1 MQTNNDHD
9 GIKMN
14 LSVRDVAVRL
24 NVSEKTVYKWLKTGL
39 IPSSRIGKSWII
51 TEESVQALIQPSLN
65 NPDGTSAIYNPPVT
79 APVRAFSAAST
90 ALNGAQGQDVEYLTR
105 FTSVLTGAVSQGVQ
119 GVLGPRASDPAT
131 SATIATALENAY
143 GEVILQGI
151 GLREFFGDRGH
162 TAILKQMAAEDRSVQ
177 IRAILVNPVS
187 EFARA
192 RAVAED
198 GDQFED
204 EDRFKAGPLYN
215 DSWRSLNVI
224 AAMKKD
230 AVSRSHFGID
240 VRFVDHWPSVYLV
253 MTPESTFVETY
264 QFGKPSAAVD
274 GSSIDGLVPM
284 FQFQSGSSYAS
295 ILRQHFDYIW
305 SGTNPHVK
313 THSLADIAAA
323 MQVVV

>member
-1 MQTNNDHD
+1 MMNIGDTN
-9 GIKMN
+9 MS

-24 NVSEKTVYKWLKTGL
+24 NVSEKTVYKWLKIGL
-39 IPSSRIGKSWII
+39 IPASRIGKSWMI
-51 TEESVQALIQPSLN
+51 TEESIQSLIQPSLN
-65 NPDGTSAIYNPPVT
+65 NTVGTSTNTPPPAI
-79 APVRAFSAAST
+79 APIRAVSAASPD
-90 ALNGAQGQDVEYLTR
+90 ANNAQRQDTEYLAR
-105 FTSVLTGAVSQGVQ
+105 FTNVLTGAISQGVN

-143 GEVILQGI
+143 NEVILQGI

-162 TAILKQMAAEDRSVQ
+162 TAILKQMAAEDRAVQ

-198 GDQFED
+198 GAQFED

-230 AVSRSHFGID
+230 AESRSHFGID

-264 QFGKPSAAVD
+264 QFGKPNAAVD

-284 FQFQSGSSYAS
+284 FQFQSSSSYAS

-305 SGTNPHVK
+305 SGANPHVK
-313 THSLADIAAA
+313 THSLADIAEA
-323 MQVVV
+323 MQVIV

>member
-1 MQTNNDHD
+1 MS
-9 GIKMN
+9 

-39 IPSSRIGKSWII
+39 IPASRIGKSWMI
-51 TEESVQALIQPSLN
+51 TEESVQALIEPSLS
-65 NPDGTSAIYNPPVT
+65 NPVGTSINYSPAAIT
-79 APVRAFSAAST
+79 PVRADAA
-90 ALNGAQGQDVEYLTR
+90 AAPAANNAQGQDAEYLAR
-105 FTSVLTGAVSQGVQ
+105 FTNVLTGAISQGVQ

-131 SATIATALENAY
+131 SATIAAALGNAHD
-143 GEVILQGI
+143 EVILQGI

-162 TAILKQMAAEDRSVQ
+162 TAILKQMAAEDRAVQ

-198 GDQFED
+198 GAQFED

-230 AVSRSHFGID
+230 AESRSHFGID

-253 MTPESTFVETY
+253 MTSESTFVETY
-264 QFGKPSAAVD
+264 QFGKPDASVD
-274 GSSIDGLVPM
+274 GTSIDGLVPM
-284 FQFQSGSSYAS
+284 FQFQSSSSYAS

-305 SGTNPHVK
+305 SGANPHVK
-313 THSLADIAAA
+313 THSLADIAEA

>member
-1 MQTNNDHD
+1 MS
-9 GIKMN
+9 

-24 NVSEKTVYKWLKTGL
+24 NVSEKTVYKWLKIGL
-39 IPSSRIGKSWII
+39 IPASRIGKSWMI
-51 TEESVQALIQPSLN
+51 TEESIQSLIQPSLN
-65 NPDGTSAIYNPPVT
+65 NTVGTSTNTPPPAI
-79 APVRAFSAAST
+79 APIRAVSAASPE
-90 ALNGAQGQDVEYLTR
+90 AYNAQRQDSEYLAR
-105 FTSVLTGAVSQGVQ
+105 FTNVLTGAISQGVN

-143 GEVILQGI
+143 NEVILQGI

-162 TAILKQMAAEDRSVQ
+162 TAILKQMAAEDRAVQ

-198 GDQFED
+198 GAQFED

-230 AVSRSHFGID
+230 AESRSHFGID

-264 QFGKPSAAVD
+264 QFGKPNAAVD

-284 FQFQSGSSYAS
+284 FQFQSSSSYAS

-305 SGTNPHVK
+305 SGANPHVK
-313 THSLADIAAA
+313 THSLADIAEA
-323 MQVVV
+323 MQVIV

>member
-1 MQTNNDHD
+1 MS
-9 GIKMN
+9 

-39 IPSSRIGKSWII
+39 IPASRIGKSWMI
-51 TEESVQALIQPSLN
+51 TEESVQSLIEPSLN
-65 NPDGTSAIYNPPVT
+65 NTAGISAGYSPPST
-79 APVRAFSAAST
+79 APIRAVSGAPLT
-90 ALNGAQGQDVEYLTR
+90 AKNDQGQDAEYLAR
-105 FTSVLTGAVSQGVQ
+105 FTNVLTGAISQGVQ

-131 SATIATALENAY
+131 SATIAAALENAY

-162 TAILKQMAAEDRSVQ
+162 TAILKQMAAEDRAVQ

-187 EFARA
+187 EFAKA

-198 GDQFED
+198 GAQFED

-224 AAMKKD
+224 AAMKKE
-230 AVSRSHFGID
+230 AESRSHFGID

-264 QFGKPSAAVD
+264 QFGKPNAFVD

-284 FQFQSGSSYAS
+284 FQFQSSSSYAS

-305 SGTNPHVK
+305 SGANPHVK
-313 THSLADIAAA
+313 THSLADIAEA

>member
-1 MQTNNDHD
+1 M
-9 GIKMN
+9 MN
-14 LSVRDVAVRL
+14 IGDDNMSLSVRDVAVRL
-24 NVSEKTVYKWLKTGL
+24 NVSEKTVYKWLKIGL
-39 IPSSRIGKSWII
+39 IPASRIGKSWMI
-51 TEESVQALIQPSLN
+51 TEESIQSLIQPSLN
-65 NPDGTSAIYNPPVT
+65 NTVGTSTNMPPPAI
-79 APVRAFSAAST
+79 APIRAVST
-90 ALNGAQGQDVEYLTR
+90 ASPDANNAQRQDTEYLAR
-105 FTSVLTGAVSQGVQ
+105 FTNVLTGAISQGVH

-143 GEVILQGI
+143 NEVILQGI

-162 TAILKQMAAEDRSVQ
+162 TAILKQMAAEDRAVQ

-198 GDQFED
+198 GAQFED

-230 AVSRSHFGID
+230 AESRSHFGID

-264 QFGKPSAAVD
+264 QFGKPNAAVD

-284 FQFQSGSSYAS
+284 FQFQSSSSYAS

-305 SGTNPHVK
+305 SGANPHVK
-313 THSLADIAAA
+313 THSLADIAEA
-323 MQVVV
+323 MQVIV

>member
-1 MQTNNDHD
+1 MMNIGDTN
-9 GIKMN
+9 MS

-24 NVSEKTVYKWLKTGL
+24 NVSEKTVYKWLKIGL
-39 IPSSRIGKSWII
+39 IPASRIGKSWMI
-51 TEESVQALIQPSLN
+51 TEESIQSLIQPSLN
-65 NPDGTSAIYNPPVT
+65 NTVGPSTNMSPPAI
-79 APVRAFSAAST
+79 APIRAVSAASPD
-90 ALNGAQGQDVEYLTR
+90 ANNAQRQDTEYLAR
-105 FTSVLTGAVSQGVQ
+105 FTNVLTGAISQGVN

-143 GEVILQGI
+143 NEVILQGI

-162 TAILKQMAAEDRSVQ
+162 TAILKQMAAEDRAVQ

-198 GDQFED
+198 GAQFED

-230 AVSRSHFGID
+230 AESRSHFGID

-264 QFGKPSAAVD
+264 QFGKPNAAVD

-284 FQFQSGSSYAS
+284 FQFQSSSSYAS

-305 SGTNPHVK
+305 SGANPHVK
-313 THSLADIAAA
+313 THSLADIAEA
-323 MQVVV
+323 MQVIV